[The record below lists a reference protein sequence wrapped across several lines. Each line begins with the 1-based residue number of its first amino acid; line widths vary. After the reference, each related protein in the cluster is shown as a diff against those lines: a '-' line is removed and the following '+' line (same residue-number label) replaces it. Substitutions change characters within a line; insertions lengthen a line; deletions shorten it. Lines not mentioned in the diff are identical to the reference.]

1 MAAGYADRERWI
13 ANGTFDRIDAAI
25 KDRTP
30 VQIRRT
36 SGEMVTG
43 YALENGFGGMG
54 ISVTWGPLAHEWSR
68 HDGGYRLPKGCMSKV
83 VTTEE
88 FLTWNP
94 AIAGTVKQP

>member
-1 MAAGYADRERWI
+1 MAASYADRERWI

-25 KDRTP
+25 RDRTP

-43 YALENGFGGMG
+43 YAAANGFGGMG
-54 ISVTWGPLAHEWSR
+54 LTVVWGHGANEWTPSHGDIR
-68 HDGGYRLPKGCMSKV
+68 VPKGVMSKV
-83 VTTEE
+83 VTTED

-94 AIAGTVKQP
+94 AIAGTVTR